1 MTTMNEYKFTA
12 EIARHARDV
21 TAAADLWR
29 SAPAA
34 LAERTYGAVRVH
46 TDWTPLAS
54 GDDIVRSDVHVSGDL
69 APRDVPAFVE
79 LFFHDAFLLFNIA
92 VPGSFGGVITVT
104 GGEYRVNDIAFDA
117 SAFACGM
124 TTSVPLADVVAW
136 YPAETNQIAS
146 TPVQRV
152 LFHLLHIGRGDHDEW
167 TLRVRLND
175 CLKALGLDEPLPE
188 VPIAHPMHDESLDT
202 NLDDSAMEIV
212 DRAMARVL
220 SAIQGA
226 ALSRGLSTV
235 R

>member
-1 MTTMNEYKFTA
+1 MNEYKFTA

-21 TAAADLWR
+21 NAAADLWR

-34 LAERTYGAVRVH
+34 LAERVYEAIRVH
-46 TDWTPLAS
+46 ADWTPLAS
-54 GDDIVRSDVHVSGDL
+54 GDDIVRIDVHVSGDL
-69 APRDVPAFVE
+69 APRDVPAYVE

-167 TLRVRLND
+167 MLRVRLND

-226 ALSRGLSTV
+226 ARSRGLSTV

>member
-1 MTTMNEYKFTA
+1 MNEYKFTA

-21 TAAADLWR
+21 NAAADLWR

-34 LAERTYGAVRVH
+34 LAERVYEAIRVH
-46 TDWTPLAS
+46 ADWTPLAS
-54 GDDIVRSDVHVSGDL
+54 GDDIVRIDVHVSGDL
-69 APRDVPAFVE
+69 APRDVPAYVE

-167 TLRVRLND
+167 MLRVRLND
-175 CLKALGLDEPLPE
+175 CLKALGLDELLPE
-188 VPIAHPMHDESLDT
+188 VPIAHPMHDEILDP
-202 NLDDSAMEIV
+202 NLDDGAMEIV
-212 DRAMARVL
+212 DRFMARVL

-226 ALSRGLSTV
+226 ARSRGLSTV